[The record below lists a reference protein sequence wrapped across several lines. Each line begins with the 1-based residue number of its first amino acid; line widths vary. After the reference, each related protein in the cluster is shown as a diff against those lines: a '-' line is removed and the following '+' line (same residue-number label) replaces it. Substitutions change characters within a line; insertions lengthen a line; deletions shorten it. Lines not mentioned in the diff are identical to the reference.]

1 MGKCVTCI
9 KPSSKSHGILPY
21 LLKLFFFPSAVLQ
34 AIFIFKKK
42 NTIQQ
47 SDDYTG
53 FKQSSRLAKCVLW
66 TCKRWNDSA
75 AQTSICDCT
84 RSLSLP
90 FDLLCLFQSVFW
102 NKHLDK
108 PTKHGGL
115 FSNLPD
121 CPPARAPCFFLI
133 SCHVRNY
140 FETWKGYVSSV
151 DSELLMIPDG
161 FV

>member
-21 LLKLFFFPSAVLQ
+21 LLKPFSPLRFCKLFLYF
-34 AIFIFKKK
+34 KK

-53 FKQSSRLAKCVLW
+53 FKQSSRLAKCVLL

-108 PTKHGGL
+108 PTKHGSL

-121 CPPARAPCFFLI
+121 CPPARASCFFLI
-133 SCHVRNY
+133 RCHVRNY

-151 DSELLMIPDG
+151 DSELLMIPNG